1 MIIVNRDITEGQS
14 RIERLFP
21 PSVVSLGAMRV
32 LVTGAAGFIGRWALA
47 DLARRGYEAVGT
59 DKSPTANLIQVD
71 ITDLESVFRLFERTK
86 PNAVV
91 HLAAI
96 SGSTGKNEA
105 EQSMRQPQ
113 ENFNVNALGTANICE
128 AGRKIGVKS
137 IIYMSSFAL
146 YGRTMKDRLPVSQTT
161 PLSLEHAYAN
171 SKYMGE
177 LVVKTYSQD
186 FGLKATIFRAPFV
199 SGEHQRERSVLME
212 FIESAAHGKDLV
224 IFGKGEHVREFV
236 HPIDVVGAF
245 TRAMSHMERSKE
257 PCETFVLGNTPIKI
271 KDLAQLVIQK
281 VGKGNVKYVEQA
293 VDRAFDQY
301 SDYSKATQ
309 ELGWK
314 PTISVSE
321 IVDRII
327 ASDFR

>member
-1 MIIVNRDITEGQS
+1 
-14 RIERLFP
+14 
-21 PSVVSLGAMRV
+21 VSAVRV
-32 LVTGAAGFIGRWALA
+32 LVTGSAGFIGSWALGE
-47 DLARRGYEAVGT
+47 LAKRGYETIGT
-59 DKSPTANLIQVD
+59 DKTMAPNLIQTD
-71 ITDLESVFRLFERTK
+71 ITDLKGVLQLFDRVK
-86 PNAVV
+86 PDAVV

-105 EQSMRQPQ
+105 EQSLRQPQ
-113 ENFNVNALGTANICE
+113 ENFNVNILGTANICE
-128 AGRKIGVKS
+128 ASRKTGVKE
-137 IIYMSSFAL
+137 IIYMSSFAV
-146 YGRTMKDRLPVSQTT
+146 YGRTLKDRLPISPST
-161 PLSLEHAYAN
+161 PVLLEHAYAN

-186 FGLKATIFRAPFV
+186 FGLKSTIFRAPFV
-199 SGEHQRERSVLME
+199 SGEYQRERSVLME
-212 FIESAAHGKDLV
+212 FIESASQGKDLV

-245 TRAMSHMERSKE
+245 MRAMSHMEKSKGL
-257 PCETFVLGNTPIKI
+257 CETFVLGNTPIKI
-271 KDLAQLVIQK
+271 KELAQLVIQK

>member
-1 MIIVNRDITEGQS
+1 MN
-14 RIERLFP
+14 
-21 PSVVSLGAMRV
+21 V
-32 LVTGAAGFIGRWALA
+32 LVTGAAGFIGSWVANELDNGSYA
-47 DLARRGYEAVGT
+47 ISQT
-59 DKSPTANLIQVD
+59 DKEIKPNVIQTD
-71 ITDLESVFRLFERTK
+71 ITYLDQVLMLFERTK
-86 PNAVV
+86 PEVV
-91 HLAAI
+91 IHLGAI

-113 ENFNVNALGTANICE
+113 ENFNVNVLGTANICE
-128 AGRKIGVKS
+128 ASRKTGVRE
-137 IIYMSSFAL
+137 IIYMSSFAV
-146 YGRTMKDRLPVSQTT
+146 YGRTLKDRLPVSPST
-161 PLSLEHAYAN
+161 SVYLEHAYAN

-177 LVVKTYSQD
+177 LVVKTYAKD

-212 FIESAAHGKDLV
+212 FIESASHGMDLV
-224 IFGKGEHVREFV
+224 IFGRGEHVREFV
-236 HPIDVVGAF
+236 HPIDVVDAF
-245 TRAMSHMERSKE
+245 TRAMSHMGSSKE

>member
-1 MIIVNRDITEGQS
+1 M
-14 RIERLFP
+14 RI
-21 PSVVSLGAMRV
+21 
-32 LVTGAAGFIGRWALA
+32 LVTGAGGFIGGWTLNE
-47 DLARRGYEAVGT
+47 LARRGHDPIGT
-59 DKSPTANLIQVD
+59 DKVVRSNLVRAD
-71 ITDLESVFRLFERTK
+71 ITNLEGVVRMFQRVK
-86 PNAVV
+86 PDAVV

-105 EQSMRQPQ
+105 EQSLRQPH
-113 ENFNVNALGTANICE
+113 ENFNVNVLGTANICE
-128 AGRKIGVKS
+128 AARKTGVKRLV
-137 IIYMSSFAL
+137 YMSSFAL
-146 YGRTMKDRLPVSQTT
+146 YGRTSKDRLPVTPTT

-177 LVVKTYSQD
+177 LVLRTYSDD
-186 FGLKATIFRAPFV
+186 FSLKSAIFRAPFV

-212 FIESAAHGKDLV
+212 FIESAVRGIDLV
-224 IFGKGEHVREFV
+224 IFGRGEHVREFL
-236 HPIDVVGAF
+236 HPVDVVDAF
-245 TRAMSHMERSKE
+245 VRVLSHLEQSKD

-281 VGKGNVKYVEQA
+281 VGKGNVKYVVQA

-309 ELGWK
+309 DLGWK